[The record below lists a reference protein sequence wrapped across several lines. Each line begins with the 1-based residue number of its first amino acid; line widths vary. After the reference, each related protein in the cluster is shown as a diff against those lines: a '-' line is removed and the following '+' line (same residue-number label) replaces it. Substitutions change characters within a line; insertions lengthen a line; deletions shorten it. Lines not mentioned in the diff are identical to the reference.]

1 MIRPAHNADLPAL
14 LELWLASTTQAHPFI
29 EESYWL
35 ESLGLVREV
44 YLPSA
49 QTWVWEDKV
58 DGLRGFISVMDA
70 RFIGALFVAPD
81 ALSQGI
87 GNALIRHVMARFP
100 ELSLEVYQKNTRAVH
115 FYHRQGFR
123 IEESAWQDET
133 RHPTWIMRWQADQM
147 P

>member
-1 MIRPAHNADLPAL
+1 MIRAARSDDLPAL
-14 LELWLASTTQAHPFI
+14 LELWLVSTTQAHPFI
-29 EESYWL
+29 DENYWL

-44 YLPSA
+44 YLPGA
-49 QTWVWEDKV
+49 QTWVWEDN
-58 DGLRGFISVMDA
+58 GLKGFISVMDA

-87 GNALIRHVMARFP
+87 GKALIRHVMARFP
-100 ELSLEVYQKNTRAVH
+100 DLSLEVYQKNTRAVH

-123 IEESAWQDET
+123 IEESAWQEET
-133 RHPTWIMRWQADQM
+133 HHPTWIMRWQADQT

>member
-1 MIRPAHNADLPAL
+1 MIRAARSDDLPAL
-14 LELWLASTTQAHPFI
+14 LELWLVSTTQAHPFI
-29 EESYWL
+29 DENYWL

-44 YLPSA
+44 YLPGA
-49 QTWVWEDKV
+49 QTWVWEDN
-58 DGLRGFISVMDA
+58 GLKGFISVMDA

-87 GNALIRHVMARFP
+87 GKALIRHVMARFP
-100 ELSLEVYQKNTRAVH
+100 DLSLEVYQKNTRAVH

-123 IEESAWQDET
+123 IEESTWQEET
-133 RHPTWIMRWQADQM
+133 HHPTWIMRWQADQT